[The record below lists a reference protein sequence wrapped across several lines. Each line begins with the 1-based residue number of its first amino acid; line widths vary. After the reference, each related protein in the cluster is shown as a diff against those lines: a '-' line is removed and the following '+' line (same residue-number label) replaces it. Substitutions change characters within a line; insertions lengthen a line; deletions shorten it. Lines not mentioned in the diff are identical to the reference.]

1 MDWTAPVNIY
11 CERADATFWAE
22 PINALTN
29 LSFILAALFAARTM
43 RRLDCRG
50 LDLTLLIAL
59 AAMIGIG
66 SFLFHTFATR
76 WSALADVIP
85 IWTFVVL
92 IVLSGLVR
100 VGGIAPWRAVAG
112 FAAVVLTLIGA
123 FWLFGGA
130 GGGEAATAEPRRPP
144 LNGSLAYAPA
154 WLAMVGFALLTT
166 WQKHPVA
173 GWVVAATLTFTLSL
187 VFRTVDLMLCD
198 AFPLGTHFMW
208 HILNGVMIW
217 LLLEALLRAP
227 PRKPV

>member
-11 CERADATFWAE
+11 CERGDASFWAE

-29 LSFILAALFAARTM
+29 LSFIMAALLAARTM
-43 RRLDCRG
+43 RRLDRRG
-50 LDLTLLIAL
+50 LDLIVLIAL

-76 WSALADVIP
+76 WSALTDVIP

-112 FAAVVLTLIGA
+112 FAVVVLVLIGA
-123 FWLFGGA
+123 FWLFGG
-130 GGGEAATAEPRRPP
+130 GGGETAPGEAGTPP

-154 WLAMVGFALLTT
+154 WLVMVGFAVLTT
-166 WQKHPVA
+166 WRKHPVA
-173 GWVVAATLTFTLSL
+173 GWEVAATLTFTLSL

-198 AFPLGTHFMW
+198 AFPFGTHFMW
-208 HILNGVMIW
+208 HLLNGVMIW